1 MLECDPMRV
10 NTKTVI
16 DIASGAILESEGF
29 DYDGPVA
36 LCDRGAA
43 AGAATA
49 TQGLLGAGQ
58 TYTGQ
63 AGGLSGYLTPMLEG
77 WASGN
82 APGYGS
88 DLGYMQGAA
97 QSTAQ
102 AGANQARQGALLN
115 AMRTRNAAGLGL
127 QNVAAASNAGQQ
139 QTEAVQNILSQNAQ
153 LKAQQQMGA
162 MNMLG
167 SMYGTD
173 VSAGLQGYS
182 AGSQSALNQA
192 KAGQTG
198 WFQNML
204 GLMGGGA
211 AGAGGAANLIN
222 AIKA

>member
-1 MLECDPMRV
+1 MRI
-10 NTKTVI
+10 NTKIVM
-16 DIASGAILESEGF
+16 DMASGEILERESFE
-29 DYDGPVA
+29 YDGSVA

-43 AGAATA
+43 AGASTA

-63 AGGLSGYLTPMLEG
+63 ASGLSGYLTPMLEG

-88 DLGYMQGAA
+88 GLGYMQGAA
-97 QSTAQ
+97 QTTAQ

-127 QNVAAASNAGQQ
+127 ENVAAASNAGQQ

-162 MNMLG
+162 LNMLG

-173 VSAGLQGYS
+173 VGAGLQGYS

-204 GLMGGGA
+204 GLIGSMKPGYSGGGMSGITMGGG
-211 AGAGGAANLIN
+211 
-222 AIKA
+222 